1 MSDIVIISD
10 GAKTDMVK
18 NVLLGCLTSVKWIS
32 SCDIVDLR
40 ELVGIVLFLIRED
53 ELDSQELLGVRS
65 MYHYLKDLDLNGLEV
80 HLSYLRL
87 MLIDKNVIND

>member
-10 GAKTDMVK
+10 GAKTAMVK